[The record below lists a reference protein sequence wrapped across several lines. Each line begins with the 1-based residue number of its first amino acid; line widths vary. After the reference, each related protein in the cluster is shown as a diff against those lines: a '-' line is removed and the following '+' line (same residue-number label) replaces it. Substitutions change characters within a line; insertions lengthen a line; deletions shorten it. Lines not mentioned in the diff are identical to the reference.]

1 MNAVMSGYI
10 DDFVL
15 VYLDD
20 ILVYSDNAEEHEA
33 HLRRVLAD
41 YANTNCKPNSINVN
55 LANHMSSTL
64 GMWLVLA
71 SCTWIQIRWLLSL
84 IGSHLKISRVC
95 SSF

>member
-33 HLRRVLAD
+33 HLRQVFDRLRKHKLQA
-41 YANTNCKPNSINVN
+41 K
-55 LANHMSSTL
+55 
-64 GMWLVLA
+64 
-71 SCTWIQIRWLLSL
+71 
-84 IGSHLKISRVC
+84 
-95 SSF
+95 